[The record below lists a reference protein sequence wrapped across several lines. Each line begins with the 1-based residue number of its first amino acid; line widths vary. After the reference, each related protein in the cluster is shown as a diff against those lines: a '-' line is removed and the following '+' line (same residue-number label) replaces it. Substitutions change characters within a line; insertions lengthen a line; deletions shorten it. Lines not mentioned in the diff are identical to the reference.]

1 MQILRPLSTGELF
14 DQIFTLYRR
23 HFLLFLFIALVPE
36 VVQTLITDTAF
47 LVTNTGTDPSAEAVL
62 IGLLGRIVGFCVTAV
77 SQGATVYAVSQLY
90 LDQPVSGASAYSY
103 VRPLWLRLI
112 VVQIGFSIYVGFGT
126 LLLIIPGIYF
136 GIVYALA
143 TNVTAIEHL
152 TFREAMDRSKFLMKG
167 NAARVVLIFLL
178 SLIVSIVLAFCLGL
192 GTEYGAPALGRFLP
206 HAKIILDQLTDIL
219 GVSLATP
226 IALIGFTLV
235 YYDARVRKEAF
246 DLHHV
251 IDTQLLV
258 SADAAGGAS

>member
-23 HFLLFLFIALVPE
+23 HFLLFLFIALVPQVIE
-36 VVQTLITDTAF
+36 TLITDTAF
-47 LVTNTGTDPSAEAVL
+47 LMPSTGKDPSVEAVL
-62 IGLLGRIVGFCVTAV
+62 IGLLGRTVGFCVTAV

-90 LDQPVSGASAYSY
+90 LDQPISGASAYSY

-112 VVQIGFSIYVGFGT
+112 VVQIGFSIYVGIGT
-126 LLLIIPGIYF
+126 LLLIVPGIYF
-136 GIVYALA
+136 AIVYALA
-143 TNVTAIEHL
+143 TNVTAIEDL

-167 NAARVVLIFLL
+167 NGARVVLIFLL
-178 SLIVSIVLAFCLGL
+178 SLVVSIILAFCLGL
-192 GTEYGAPALGRFLP
+192 GAEYTVPVLGRFLP
-206 HAKIILDQLTDIL
+206 DAKVILDQLTDIL

-251 IDTQLLV
+251 IDTELLA
-258 SADAAGGAS
+258 SADAAGEGL

>member
-36 VVQTLITDTAF
+36 IIQTLITDTAF
-47 LVTNTGTDPSAEAVL
+47 LVTGTGKDPSTEAVL

-90 LDQPVSGASAYSY
+90 LDQPVSAASAYGY

-136 GIVYALA
+136 AIVYALA
-143 TNVTAIEHL
+143 TSVTAIEDL
-152 TFREAMDRSKFLMKG
+152 TFSAAMDRSKFLMKG
-167 NAARVVLIFLL
+167 NGVRVVLIFLL
-178 SLIVSIVLAFCLGL
+178 SLIVSIILAFSVGL
-192 GTEYGAPALGRFLP
+192 GAEYASPVLSGFLP
-206 HAKIILDQLTDIL
+206 HAGVILEQLTDII

-251 IDTQLLV
+251 IDTELLASAEGAGEV
-258 SADAAGGAS
+258 S